1 MSEASIAGEGTSD
14 EVASVFQVPKAAAS
28 TIEEI
33 LAKDTE
39 DESLRKYKESLLG
52 SAISGNTGDKSDP
65 RRVIVDEF
73 IVMFSPEEQRSN
85 LVFRLDTKE
94 GIEEMNKKGI
104 TLKEN
109 AKYKFMI
116 KFRVQHDIL
125 HGLKFVNTVS
135 RMLLSDTDELMIG
148 SYPPSSNVHVFEFPR
163 FDYETA
169 PSGMMYR
176 GKYSCK
182 STFIDQD
189 NNKHLEFKYNL
200 HIQDKW

>member
-1 MSEASIAGEGTSD
+1 MSDVVGEEGATG
-14 EVASVFQVPKAAAS
+14 EVVSVFQVPKAAAS

-52 SAISGNTGDKSDP
+52 TAINGNIGDKSDP

-73 IVMFSPEEQRSN
+73 IVMFAPEEQRSN
-85 LVFRLDTKE
+85 LVYRLDNAE
-94 GIEEMNKKGI
+94 GIEEMNKNGI

-109 AKYKFMI
+109 VKYKFII

-148 SYPPSSNVHVFEFPR
+148 SYPPSTNVHVFEFPR

-176 GKYSCK
+176 GKYNCK

-200 HIQDKW
+200 HIRDKW

>member
-1 MSEASIAGEGTSD
+1 MSEAPVGGELVSEIT
-14 EVASVFQVPKAAAS
+14 SVFQVPKAAAS

-52 SAISGNTGDKSDP
+52 AAITGNTGDKSDP

-73 IVMFSPEEQRSN
+73 IVMFAPEEQRSD
-85 LVFRLDTKE
+85 LVYRLDTAE
-94 GIEEMNKKGI
+94 GIEDMNIKGI

-109 AKYKFMI
+109 VKYKFMI

-200 HIQDKW
+200 HIKDKW